1 MHHRKDINENKENQK
16 IKPFKKKSIL
26 KVLSVTRTRCSWKI
40 RLGYLFRARVFE
52 SKLRGTNES
61 ETTIYYYIDF
71 YSLSVRLTS
80 SSRPKYFDKSQEQKQ
95 EQKTGAKDKM
105 GLTGNRTEKLASL
118 NKAINSIERAR
129 KATDTHTR
137 ARKKIK

>member
-1 MHHRKDINENKENQK
+1 
-16 IKPFKKKSIL
+16 
-26 KVLSVTRTRCSWKI
+26 VTRTRCSWKI
-40 RLGYLFRARVFE
+40 RLGYRFRACVLE

-71 YSLSVRLTS
+71 YSVCPS